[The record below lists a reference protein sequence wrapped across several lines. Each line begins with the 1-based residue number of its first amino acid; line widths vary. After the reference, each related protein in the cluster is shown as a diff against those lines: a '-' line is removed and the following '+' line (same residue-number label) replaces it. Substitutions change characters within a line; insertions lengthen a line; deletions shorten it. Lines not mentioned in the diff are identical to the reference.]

1 MRFAAPERGSE
12 SKARAAHCRVGDGDL
27 TLTSQRL
34 AAVPGKGLALLGP
47 TAEVTAPFPASVSP
61 HASLE
66 DAGLGD
72 L

>member
-1 MRFAAPERGSE
+1 MQLPRGSE
-12 SKARAAHCRVGDGDL
+12 SEARAAHCRVGDGDM

-34 AAVPGKGLALLGP
+34 AAVPGKGPVLLGL
-47 TAEVTAPFPASVSP
+47 TAEVTAPFLASVSP
-61 HASLE
+61 HASSE